1 MISRYT
7 LPSSASNEL
16 QFGAETTTMKKT
28 ERRVQTETLQGGSA
42 QGVDLDESF
51 VTEVSRAAI
60 YLRDEWRPSQQVSA
74 HLGARAEYLTLKADY
89 TPSELVRSF
98 PQFAPS
104 AQLAW
109 RPLAQHSFRFGVGR
123 TFKIPGTRELSP
135 RRFIVTDNTPSNPDT
150 RGNRYLEPESA
161 LGIDIAYEQT
171 AAASTSSMTISARK
185 ISNVTL
191 QTLGLEEGRYV
202 LAPLNRGKA
211 KVLSVDLG
219 HANQLQGIVSK
230 DQSLQVKIALS
241 RNWSLVD
248 SIPGPDNRL
257 ADQIPLSATLG
268 LELRAN
274 SGGSNAGINYV
285 YQGRRKSKL
294 LDNRTFEAGEVQ
306 SLDLYLRRR
315 LGRNASAR
323 LALTNALAPV
333 RVSTLTY
340 AGVEQQ
346 TQSRTRNKTAPT
358 IRFQFEASL

>member
-1 MISRYT
+1 
-7 LPSSASNEL
+7 
-16 QFGAETTTMKKT
+16 MKKT

-161 LGIDIAYEQT
+161 LGVRADSGRVHLLNDNIRTKDLQCYPPN
-171 AAASTSSMTISARK
+171 SWAR
-185 ISNVTL
+185 
-191 QTLGLEEGRYV
+191 
-202 LAPLNRGKA
+202 
-211 KVLSVDLG
+211 
-219 HANQLQGIVSK
+219 
-230 DQSLQVKIALS
+230 
-241 RNWSLVD
+241 
-248 SIPGPDNRL
+248 
-257 ADQIPLSATLG
+257 
-268 LELRAN
+268 
-274 SGGSNAGINYV
+274 GGS
-285 YQGRRKSKL
+285 
-294 LDNRTFEAGEVQ
+294 
-306 SLDLYLRRR
+306 
-315 LGRNASAR
+315 
-323 LALTNALAPV
+323 V
-333 RVSTLTY
+333 RFGS
-340 AGVEQQ
+340 
-346 TQSRTRNKTAPT
+346 S
-358 IRFQFEASL
+358 